1 VAITTL
7 PVPAFTGEKALSI
20 QGFLP
25 VVNFREYDI
34 LPSGRELVMVFP
46 ARQAPAAAAV
56 NPRIHTVLNW
66 VEELKA
72 RAPVK

>member
-1 VAITTL
+1 MAITTQ
-7 PVPAFTGEKALSI
+7 PVPAFTSEKALSI

-34 LPSGRELVMVFP
+34 LPNGRELVMVFP
-46 ARQAPAAAAV
+46 ATQAPAAAPV
-56 NPRIHTVLNW
+56 NPHIHTVLNW

-72 RAPVK
+72 RAPLK